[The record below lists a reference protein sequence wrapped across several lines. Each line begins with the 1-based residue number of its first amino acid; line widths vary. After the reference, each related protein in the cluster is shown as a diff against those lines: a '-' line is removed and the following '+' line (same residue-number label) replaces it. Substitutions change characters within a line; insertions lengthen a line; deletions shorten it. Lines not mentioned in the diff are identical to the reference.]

1 VAAAA
6 AVETTAAPAAVET
19 AAAPAAVETTSA
31 AMAAIRQMSHDA
43 VRRSQGVHRVTL
55 NRLG

>member
-1 VAAAA
+1 MPLIPTDHPWARQDGVAAAA
-6 AVETTAAPAAVET
+6 A
-19 AAAPAAVETTSA
+19 AAVETTSA
-31 AMAAIRQMSHDA
+31 AMAARRQVSHDA